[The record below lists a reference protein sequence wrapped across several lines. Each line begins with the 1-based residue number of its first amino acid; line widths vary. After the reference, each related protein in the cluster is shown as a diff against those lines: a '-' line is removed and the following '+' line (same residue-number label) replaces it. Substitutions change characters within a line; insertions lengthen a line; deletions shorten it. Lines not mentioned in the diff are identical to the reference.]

1 MENSH
6 LHLAAWGSAGGG
18 PRLAQVSFCAW
29 PLGIWVGVGH
39 PLGILWA
46 LFGEDIWERKGLW
59 ERSLTFGKEKAQERW
74 VVYNVSST
82 LTVTDL

>member
-1 MENSH
+1 M
-6 LHLAAWGSAGGG
+6 LG
-18 PRLAQVSFCAW
+18 RLGFGWA
-29 PLGIWVGVGH
+29 LGILWDL